1 MQQYYMYYIMGSVS
15 FRVPDEVKSRMEDH
29 DEVNWSAVLRDQIE
43 EELQNLESRNIAH
56 AVATSERLSSAI
68 DTDEVATT
76 NTAET
81 VREFRD
87 TRYSEERP

>member
-1 MQQYYMYYIMGSVS
+1 MGSIS
-15 FRVPDEVKSRMEDH
+15 FRVPEDVKARMEDH
-29 DEVNWSAVLRDQIE
+29 DEVNWSAVLRDHIE

-68 DTDEVATT
+68 NAEEVATT
-76 NTAET
+76 NTAEQI
-81 VREFRD
+81 REFRD